1 MKKSLVLMAAAV
13 LAVGCDQQKQ
23 ASNDSTTTSDKSD
36 IRQSVREAKSDVDKQ
51 ARAQKEMLDSEAKAA
66 QAKIDAEKARAKA
79 ESTEAQAK
87 VDAASQGI
95 RDAAGTA
102 SAKAQSEIGA
112 AKGATDADQKLA
124 EQVRT
129 AVNGGTA
136 EATTDASKN
145 IQVSASGGTV
155 TLKGTVKSETEK
167 SRIETAAKAVPGV
180 TKVEN
185 QLEVKAE

>member
-1 MKKSLVLMAAAV
+1 MKKSSVLFAVAILAA
-13 LAVGCDQQKQ
+13 GCDQQKQ
-23 ASNDSTTTSDKSD
+23 ASNNTATTPEKNE
-36 IRQSVREAKSDVDKQ
+36 IRQSAREAKSEVDKQ

-66 QAKIDAEKARAKA
+66 QAKIDAEKARTKA
-79 ESTEAQAK
+79 ESTEAQTK
-87 VDAASQGI
+87 VDTASQSI

-102 SAKAQSEIGA
+102 GAKVQTEVGA
-112 AKGATDADQKLA
+112 AKSATDSDQKLA
-124 EQVRT
+124 DQVRT

-155 TLKGTVKSETEK
+155 TIKGTVKSDTEK